1 MQIYKSTS
9 VLACMQVHQPPAG
22 PDGWRAHDAAVLGH
36 LLDRILLNLQ
46 TLTCAIHSIL
56 HISTISRVLA
66 YITSTLQQL
75 LDKFTRPKYFV
86 HTPADKLELG
96 IVLLIWLKIILCRR
110 LRQRSLKFATRIRC
124 PNSYGKVAQC
134 CCISFY
140 SFLLK
145 DSKAHDPIFT
155 S

>member
-1 MQIYKSTS
+1 
-9 VLACMQVHQPPAG
+9 MQVYQPQAD

-46 TLTCAIHSIL
+46 TLTCAIHSLL

-66 YITSTLQQL
+66 NITLTASWYIHAAKIFRSYSRGQTWTWYCFAYLAENHIVPEPETKKFEICNANQVAHSQL
-75 LDKFTRPKYFV
+75 IWKSSS
-86 HTPADKLELG
+86 
-96 IVLLIWLKIILCRR
+96 VLLY
-110 LRQRSLKFATRIRC
+110 F
-124 PNSYGKVAQC
+124 
-134 CCISFY
+134 FY

-155 S
+155 SWKLLS